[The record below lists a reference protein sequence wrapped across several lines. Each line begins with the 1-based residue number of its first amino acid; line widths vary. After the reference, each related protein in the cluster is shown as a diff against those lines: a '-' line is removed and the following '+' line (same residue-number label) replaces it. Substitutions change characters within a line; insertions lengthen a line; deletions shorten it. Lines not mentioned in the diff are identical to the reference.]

1 MEDFGSII
9 WLLVA
14 VGALVFSSN
23 SKARKRAREVAK
35 RAKEL
40 QGEMT
45 GREAWPSWDTPPQPD
60 ADETTGRATPW
71 PVVPAAPARQPR
83 TPETSRTSDRTS
95 DAARGAATHGA
106 ATRQTAGKAPEPAP
120 QPTFRSTSE
129 IPDTAAA
136 GVAAAAAPGRKQ
148 TGRPMTEGEL
158 MSKKRQ
164 LLASI
169 AARHNGVG
177 NVVQSVKEAHEN
189 GTIAPDL
196 ATEIRE
202 EFDLRRAVL
211 YSEIM
216 KPKYEEEGY

>member
-40 QGEMT
+40 QGEVT

-60 ADETTGRATPW
+60 ADETTGRATSW
-71 PVVPAAPARQPR
+71 PVVPAAPARQAR
-83 TPETSRTSDRTS
+83 TPETARTT
-95 DAARGAATHGA
+95 DAAHTSP
-106 ATRQTAGKAPEPAP
+106 RQDAGKATEPTP

-129 IPDTAAA
+129 IPDTAPATP
-136 GVAAAAAPGRKQ
+136 AAAPGRKQ

>member
-40 QGEMT
+40 QGEVT
-45 GREAWPSWDTPPQPD
+45 GREAWPSW
-60 ADETTGRATPW
+60 EGRATSW
-71 PVVPAAPARQPR
+71 PVVPAAPARQAR
-83 TPETSRTSDRTS
+83 TPETARTT
-95 DAARGAATHGA
+95 DAAHTSP
-106 ATRQTAGKAPEPAP
+106 RQDAGKATEPTP

-129 IPDTAAA
+129 IPDTAPATP
-136 GVAAAAAPGRKQ
+136 AAAPGRKQ

>member
-40 QGEMT
+40 QGEVT
-45 GREAWPSWDTPPQPD
+45 GREAWPSWDTPQSV
-60 ADETTGRATPW
+60 ADKATGRPTPW
-71 PVVPAAPARQPR
+71 PVAPAAPARK
-83 TPETSRTSDRTS
+83 SRTTASASEPR
-95 DAARGAATHGA
+95 HGA
-106 ATRQTAGKAPEPAP
+106 ATAPAAASSSNRPAYDGRQGAAATEKSHRKAAGKA
-120 QPTFRSTSE
+120 QTS
-129 IPDTAAA
+129 
-136 GVAAAAAPGRKQ
+136 
-148 TGRPMTEGEL
+148 
-158 MSKKRQ
+158 RQ
-164 LLASI
+164 
-169 AARHNGVG
+169 NGVG
-177 NVVQSVKEAHEN
+177 DVVQSLRAAHAN

>member
-35 RAKEL
+35 RAKQL
-40 QGEMT
+40 QGEVT
-45 GREAWPSWDTPPQPD
+45 GREAWPSWDTPQPPQSA
-60 ADETTGRATPW
+60 ADEVPGRPTPW
-71 PVVPAAPARQPR
+71 PVAPAVPARKPR
-83 TPETSRTSDRTS
+83 TTASASEPR
-95 DAARGAATHGA
+95 HGA
-106 ATRQTAGKAPEPAP
+106 ATAPATASSSNRPTYDGRQGAAATEKSRRNAAGKP
-120 QPTFRSTSE
+120 QTSH
-129 IPDTAAA
+129 
-136 GVAAAAAPGRKQ
+136 
-148 TGRPMTEGEL
+148 
-158 MSKKRQ
+158 
-164 LLASI
+164 
-169 AARHNGVG
+169 HNGVG
-177 NVVQSVKEAHEN
+177 DVVESLRAAHAN

>member
-40 QGEMT
+40 QGEVT
-45 GREAWPSWDTPPQPD
+45 GREAWPSWDTPPQPQSA
-60 ADETTGRATPW
+60 ADEVPGRPTPW
-71 PVVPAAPARQPR
+71 PVAPAAPARK
-83 TPETSRTSDRTS
+83 SRTTASASEPR
-95 DAARGAATHGA
+95 HGA
-106 ATRQTAGKAPEPAP
+106 ATAPTAASSSNRPAYDGRQGAAATEKSHRKAAGKP
-120 QPTFRSTSE
+120 QTS
-129 IPDTAAA
+129 
-136 GVAAAAAPGRKQ
+136 
-148 TGRPMTEGEL
+148 
-158 MSKKRQ
+158 RQ
-164 LLASI
+164 
-169 AARHNGVG
+169 NGVG
-177 NVVQSVKEAHEN
+177 DVVQSLRAAHAN

>member
-40 QGEMT
+40 QGEVT
-45 GREAWPSWDTPPQPD
+45 GREAWPSWDTPQQPQSA
-60 ADETTGRATPW
+60 ADEATGRPTPW
-71 PVVPAAPARQPR
+71 PVAPAAPARK
-83 TPETSRTSDRTS
+83 SRTTASASEPR
-95 DAARGAATHGA
+95 HGA
-106 ATRQTAGKAPEPAP
+106 ATTPAAASSSNRPAYDGRQGAAATEKSHRKAAGKP
-120 QPTFRSTSE
+120 QTS
-129 IPDTAAA
+129 
-136 GVAAAAAPGRKQ
+136 
-148 TGRPMTEGEL
+148 
-158 MSKKRQ
+158 
-164 LLASI
+164 
-169 AARHNGVG
+169 RHNGVG

>member
-40 QGEMT
+40 QGEVT
-45 GREAWPSWDTPPQPD
+45 GREAWPSWDAPQSV
-60 ADETTGRATPW
+60 ADEATGRPTPW
-71 PVVPAAPARQPR
+71 PVAPAAPARK
-83 TPETSRTSDRTS
+83 SRTTASASEPR
-95 DAARGAATHGA
+95 HGA
-106 ATRQTAGKAPEPAP
+106 ATAPATASPSSHTAYAGERGAAATEKSHRKAAGKP
-120 QPTFRSTSE
+120 QTS
-129 IPDTAAA
+129 
-136 GVAAAAAPGRKQ
+136 
-148 TGRPMTEGEL
+148 
-158 MSKKRQ
+158 RQ
-164 LLASI
+164 
-169 AARHNGVG
+169 NGVG
-177 NVVQSVKEAHEN
+177 DVVQALRAAHAN

>member
-40 QGEMT
+40 QGEVT

-60 ADETTGRATPW
+60 ADETTGRATSW
-71 PVVPAAPARQPR
+71 PVAPAAPARK
-83 TPETSRTSDRTS
+83 SRTTASASEPR
-95 DAARGAATHGA
+95 HGA
-106 ATRQTAGKAPEPAP
+106 ATAPAVASSSNRPAYDGRQGAAATEKSHRKAAGKP
-120 QPTFRSTSE
+120 QTS
-129 IPDTAAA
+129 
-136 GVAAAAAPGRKQ
+136 
-148 TGRPMTEGEL
+148 
-158 MSKKRQ
+158 RQ
-164 LLASI
+164 
-169 AARHNGVG
+169 NGVG
-177 NVVQSVKEAHEN
+177 DVVQSLRAAHAN

-216 KPKYEEEGY
+216 KPKFEERYD

>member
-40 QGEMT
+40 QGEVT
-45 GREAWPSWDTPPQPD
+45 GREACPTRATPPQPD
-60 ADETTGRATPW
+60 ADETTGRATSW
-71 PVVPAAPARQPR
+71 PVVPAAPARQAR
-83 TPETSRTSDRTS
+83 TPETARTT
-95 DAARGAATHGA
+95 DAAHTSP
-106 ATRQTAGKAPEPAP
+106 RQDAGKATEPTP

-129 IPDTAAA
+129 IPDTAPATP
-136 GVAAAAAPGRKQ
+136 AAAPGRKQ

>member
-1 MEDFGSII
+1 MEDLGSII

-14 VGALVFSSN
+14 LGALIFSSN

-40 QGEMT
+40 QEEMT
-45 GREAWPSWDTPPQPD
+45 GHEAWPSWDTPPQPD
-60 ADETTGRATPW
+60 ADETTGRATSW
-71 PVVPAAPARQPR
+71 PVVPAAPARQAR
-83 TPETSRTSDRTS
+83 TPETARTT
-95 DAARGAATHGA
+95 DAAHTSP
-106 ATRQTAGKAPEPAP
+106 RQDAGKATEPTP

-129 IPDTAAA
+129 IPDTAPATP
-136 GVAAAAAPGRKQ
+136 AAAPGRKQ

-216 KPKYEEEGY
+216 KPKFEERYD

>member
-35 RAKEL
+35 RAKQL
-40 QGEMT
+40 QGEVT
-45 GREAWPSWDTPPQPD
+45 GREAWPSWDTPQPPQSA
-60 ADETTGRATPW
+60 ADEVPGRPTPW
-71 PVVPAAPARQPR
+71 PVAPAAPARKPR
-83 TPETSRTSDRTS
+83 TTASASEPR
-95 DAARGAATHGA
+95 HGA
-106 ATRQTAGKAPEPAP
+106 ATAPATASSSNRPTYDGRQGAAATEKSRRNAAGKP
-120 QPTFRSTSE
+120 QTSH
-129 IPDTAAA
+129 
-136 GVAAAAAPGRKQ
+136 
-148 TGRPMTEGEL
+148 
-158 MSKKRQ
+158 
-164 LLASI
+164 
-169 AARHNGVG
+169 HNGVG
-177 NVVQSVKEAHEN
+177 DVVESLRAAHAN

-216 KPKYEEEGY
+216 KPKYEEEGN

>member
-35 RAKEL
+35 HAKEL
-40 QGEMT
+40 QGEVT
-45 GREAWPSWDTPPQPD
+45 GREAWPSWDAPQSV
-60 ADETTGRATPW
+60 ADKATGRPTPW
-71 PVVPAAPARQPR
+71 PVAPAAPARK
-83 TPETSRTSDRTS
+83 SRTTASASEPR
-95 DAARGAATHGA
+95 HGA
-106 ATRQTAGKAPEPAP
+106 ATAPAAASSSNRPAYDGRQGAAATEKSHRKAAGKP
-120 QPTFRSTSE
+120 QTS
-129 IPDTAAA
+129 
-136 GVAAAAAPGRKQ
+136 
-148 TGRPMTEGEL
+148 RP
-158 MSKKRQ
+158 
-164 LLASI
+164 
-169 AARHNGVG
+169 NGVG
-177 NVVQSVKEAHEN
+177 DVVQSLRAAHAN

>member
-9 WLLVA
+9 WLLIA

-40 QGEMT
+40 QEEMT
-45 GREAWPSWDTPPQPD
+45 GHEAWPSWDTPPQPD
-60 ADETTGRATPW
+60 ADETTGRATSW
-71 PVVPAAPARQPR
+71 PVVPAAPARQAR
-83 TPETSRTSDRTS
+83 TPETARTT
-95 DAARGAATHGA
+95 DAAHTSP
-106 ATRQTAGKAPEPAP
+106 RQDAGKATEPTP

-129 IPDTAAA
+129 IPDTAPATP
-136 GVAAAAAPGRKQ
+136 AAAPSRKQ

-216 KPKYEEEGY
+216 KPKFEERYD

>member
-40 QGEMT
+40 QGEVT
-45 GREAWPSWDTPPQPD
+45 GREAWPSWDAPQSV
-60 ADETTGRATPW
+60 ADEATGRPTPW
-71 PVVPAAPARQPR
+71 PVAPAAPARK
-83 TPETSRTSDRTS
+83 SRTTASASEPR
-95 DAARGAATHGA
+95 HGA
-106 ATRQTAGKAPEPAP
+106 ATAPAAASSSNRPAYDGRQGAAATEKSHRKAAGKP
-120 QPTFRSTSE
+120 QTS
-129 IPDTAAA
+129 
-136 GVAAAAAPGRKQ
+136 
-148 TGRPMTEGEL
+148 
-158 MSKKRQ
+158 RQ
-164 LLASI
+164 
-169 AARHNGVG
+169 NGVG
-177 NVVQSVKEAHEN
+177 DVVQFLRAAHAN

-216 KPKYEEEGY
+216 KPKFEERYD

>member
-23 SKARKRAREVAK
+23 SKAHKRAREVAK

-40 QGEMT
+40 QGEVT
-45 GREAWPSWDTPPQPD
+45 GREAWPSWDAPQSA
-60 ADETTGRATPW
+60 ADEVPGRPTPW
-71 PVVPAAPARQPR
+71 PVAPAAPARK
-83 TPETSRTSDRTS
+83 SRTTASASEPR
-95 DAARGAATHGA
+95 HGA
-106 ATRQTAGKAPEPAP
+106 ATAPATASPSSHTAYAGERGAAATEKSHRKAAGKP
-120 QPTFRSTSE
+120 QTS
-129 IPDTAAA
+129 
-136 GVAAAAAPGRKQ
+136 
-148 TGRPMTEGEL
+148 
-158 MSKKRQ
+158 RQ
-164 LLASI
+164 
-169 AARHNGVG
+169 NGVG
-177 NVVQSVKEAHEN
+177 DVVESLRAAHAN

>member
-40 QGEMT
+40 QGEVP
-45 GREAWPSWDTPPQPD
+45 GRDAWPSWDAPPQSD
-60 ADETTGRATPW
+60 ADETTGRATSW
-71 PVVPAAPARQPR
+71 PVVPAAPARQAR
-83 TPETSRTSDRTS
+83 TPETARTT
-95 DAARGAATHGA
+95 DAAHTSP
-106 ATRQTAGKAPEPAP
+106 RQDAGKATEPTP

-129 IPDTAAA
+129 IPDTAPATP
-136 GVAAAAAPGRKQ
+136 AAAPGRKQ

-202 EFDLRRAVL
+202 
-211 YSEIM
+211 
-216 KPKYEEEGY
+216 

>member
-40 QGEMT
+40 QGEVT
-45 GREAWPSWDTPPQPD
+45 GREAWPSWDTPQQPQSA
-60 ADETTGRATPW
+60 ADEVPGRPTPW
-71 PVVPAAPARQPR
+71 PVAPARK
-83 TPETSRTSDRTS
+83 SRTTASASEPR
-95 DAARGAATHGA
+95 HGA
-106 ATRQTAGKAPEPAP
+106 ATTPAAASSSNRPAYDGRQGTAATEKSHRKAAGKP
-120 QPTFRSTSE
+120 QTSH
-129 IPDTAAA
+129 
-136 GVAAAAAPGRKQ
+136 Q
-148 TGRPMTEGEL
+148 
-158 MSKKRQ
+158 
-164 LLASI
+164 
-169 AARHNGVG
+169 NGVG
-177 NVVQSVKEAHEN
+177 DVVESLRAAHAN

-216 KPKYEEEGY
+216 KPKFEERYD

>member
-40 QGEMT
+40 QGEVT
-45 GREAWPSWDTPPQPD
+45 GREAWPSWDTPPQSV
-60 ADETTGRATPW
+60 ADKATGRPTPW
-71 PVVPAAPARQPR
+71 PVAPAAPARKSR
-83 TPETSRTSDRTS
+83 TPETARTT
-95 DAARGAATHGA
+95 DAAHTSP
-106 ATRQTAGKAPEPAP
+106 RQDAGKATEPAP
-120 QPTFRSTSE
+120 ATP
-129 IPDTAAA
+129 
-136 GVAAAAAPGRKQ
+136 AAAPGRKQ

-216 KPKYEEEGY
+216 KPKFEERYD

>member
-1 MEDFGSII
+1 MEDLGSII

-14 VGALVFSSN
+14 LGALIFSSN

-40 QGEMT
+40 QEEMT
-45 GREAWPSWDTPPQPD
+45 GHEAWPSWDTPPQPD
-60 ADETTGRATPW
+60 ADETTGRATSW
-71 PVVPAAPARQPR
+71 PVVPAAPPRQAR
-83 TPETSRTSDRTS
+83 TPETARTP
-95 DAARGAATHGA
+95 DAAHPPP
-106 ATRQTAGKAPEPAP
+106 RQDAGKATEPTP
-120 QPTFRSTSE
+120 QPPFRPPSE
-129 IPDTAAA
+129 IPDTAPATP
-136 GVAAAAAPGRKQ
+136 AAAPGRKQ

-216 KPKYEEEGY
+216 KPKFEERYD

>member
-40 QGEMT
+40 QGEVT
-45 GREAWPSWDTPPQPD
+45 GREAWPSWDAPQSA
-60 ADETTGRATPW
+60 ADEVPGRPTPW
-71 PVVPAAPARQPR
+71 PVAPAAPARK
-83 TPETSRTSDRTS
+83 SRTTASASEPR
-95 DAARGAATHGA
+95 HGA
-106 ATRQTAGKAPEPAP
+106 ATAPTAASSSSHTAYAGERGTAATEKSHRNAAGKP
-120 QPTFRSTSE
+120 QTS
-129 IPDTAAA
+129 
-136 GVAAAAAPGRKQ
+136 
-148 TGRPMTEGEL
+148 
-158 MSKKRQ
+158 RQ
-164 LLASI
+164 
-169 AARHNGVG
+169 NGVG
-177 NVVQSVKEAHEN
+177 DVVQSLRAAHAN

>member
-40 QGEMT
+40 QGEVT
-45 GREAWPSWDTPPQPD
+45 GREAWPSWDAPQSA
-60 ADETTGRATPW
+60 ADEATGRPTPW
-71 PVVPAAPARQPR
+71 PVVPTAPARK
-83 TPETSRTSDRTS
+83 SRTTASASEPR
-95 DAARGAATHGA
+95 HGA
-106 ATRQTAGKAPEPAP
+106 ATAPATASPSSHTAHAGERGAAATEKSHRKAAGKP
-120 QPTFRSTSE
+120 QTS
-129 IPDTAAA
+129 
-136 GVAAAAAPGRKQ
+136 
-148 TGRPMTEGEL
+148 
-158 MSKKRQ
+158 RQ
-164 LLASI
+164 
-169 AARHNGVG
+169 NGVG
-177 NVVQSVKEAHEN
+177 DVVQSLRAAHAN

>member
-45 GREAWPSWDTPPQPD
+45 GREAWPSWDAPQPTQSA
-60 ADETTGRATPW
+60 ADEATGRPTPW
-71 PVVPAAPARQPR
+71 PVAPAAPARKPR
-83 TPETSRTSDRTS
+83 TTASASEPR
-95 DAARGAATHGA
+95 HGA
-106 ATRQTAGKAPEPAP
+106 ATAPATASPSSHTAYAGERGAAATEKSHRKAAGKP
-120 QPTFRSTSE
+120 QTS
-129 IPDTAAA
+129 
-136 GVAAAAAPGRKQ
+136 
-148 TGRPMTEGEL
+148 
-158 MSKKRQ
+158 RQ
-164 LLASI
+164 
-169 AARHNGVG
+169 NGVG
-177 NVVQSVKEAHEN
+177 DVVQSLRAAHAN

>member
-9 WLLVA
+9 WLLIA

-40 QGEMT
+40 QEEMT
-45 GREAWPSWDTPPQPD
+45 GHEAWPSWDTPPQPD
-60 ADETTGRATPW
+60 ADETTGRATSW
-71 PVVPAAPARQPR
+71 PVVPAAPARQAR
-83 TPETSRTSDRTS
+83 TPETARTT
-95 DAARGAATHGA
+95 DAAHTSP
-106 ATRQTAGKAPEPAP
+106 RQDAGKATEPTP

-129 IPDTAAA
+129 IPDTAPATP
-136 GVAAAAAPGRKQ
+136 AAAPGRKQ

-177 NVVQSVKEAHEN
+177 DVVESLRAAHAN

-216 KPKYEEEGY
+216 KPKFEERYD

>member
-1 MEDFGSII
+1 MEDLGSII

-14 VGALVFSSN
+14 LGALIFSSN

-40 QGEMT
+40 QEEMT
-45 GREAWPSWDTPPQPD
+45 GHEAWPSWDTPPQPD
-60 ADETTGRATPW
+60 ADETTGRATSW
-71 PVVPAAPARQPR
+71 PVVPAAPARQAR
-83 TPETSRTSDRTS
+83 TPETARTT
-95 DAARGAATHGA
+95 DAAHTSP
-106 ATRQTAGKAPEPAP
+106 RQDAGKATEPTP

-129 IPDTAAA
+129 IPDTAPATP
-136 GVAAAAAPGRKQ
+136 AAAPGRKQ

>member
-23 SKARKRAREVAK
+23 SKARKRAREV
-35 RAKEL
+35 
-40 QGEMT
+40 QGEVT
-45 GREAWPSWDTPPQPD
+45 GREAWPSWDTPPQSV
-60 ADETTGRATPW
+60 ADKATGRPTPW
-71 PVVPAAPARQPR
+71 PVAPAAPARKSR
-83 TPETSRTSDRTS
+83 TPETARTT
-95 DAARGAATHGA
+95 DAAHTSP
-106 ATRQTAGKAPEPAP
+106 RQDAGKATEPTP
-120 QPTFRSTSE
+120 QPTFRSTFE
-129 IPDTAAA
+129 IPDTAPATP
-136 GVAAAAAPGRKQ
+136 AAAPGRKQ

-216 KPKYEEEGY
+216 KPKFEERYD

>member
-40 QGEMT
+40 QGEVT

-60 ADETTGRATPW
+60 ADETTGRATSW
-71 PVVPAAPARQPR
+71 PVVPAAPARK
-83 TPETSRTSDRTS
+83 SRTTASASEPR
-95 DAARGAATHGA
+95 HGA
-106 ATRQTAGKAPEPAP
+106 ATAPAAASSSNRPAYDGRQGAAATEKSHRKAAGKP
-120 QPTFRSTSE
+120 QTS
-129 IPDTAAA
+129 
-136 GVAAAAAPGRKQ
+136 
-148 TGRPMTEGEL
+148 
-158 MSKKRQ
+158 RQ
-164 LLASI
+164 
-169 AARHNGVG
+169 NGVG
-177 NVVQSVKEAHEN
+177 DVVQSLRAAHAN

>member
-23 SKARKRAREVAK
+23 SKARKRAREAAK
-35 RAKEL
+35 RAKEF
-40 QGEMT
+40 QEEVT
-45 GREAWPSWDTPPQPD
+45 GREVWPSWDTPQPPRPES
-60 ADETTGRATPW
+60 DETTGRPTPW
-71 PVVPAAPARQPR
+71 PVVPAAPASPARQPR
-83 TPETSRTSDRTS
+83 TPETPRTS
-95 DAARGAATHGA
+95 DAARGAAP
-106 ATRQTAGKAPEPAP
+106 RQTAGKAPEPAP

-136 GVAAAAAPGRKQ
+136 TSAAAAAPGGKQ
-148 TGRPMTEGEL
+148 TGRPMTKGEL

-177 NVVQSVKEAHEN
+177 DVVQSVKEAHEN

-216 KPKYEEEGY
+216 KPKFEEDFR

>member
-14 VGALVFSSN
+14 IGALVFSSN
-23 SKARKRAREVAK
+23 SKARKRAREAAK
-35 RAKEL
+35 RAKEF
-40 QGEMT
+40 QEEVT
-45 GREAWPSWDTPPQPD
+45 GREAWPSWDTPQPPRPE
-60 ADETTGRATPW
+60 ADETTGRPTPW
-71 PVVPAAPARQPR
+71 PVVPAAPASPARPPR
-83 TPETSRTSDRTS
+83 TPETPRTS
-95 DAARGAATHGA
+95 DAARGAAP
-106 ATRQTAGKAPEPAP
+106 RQTAGKASEPAP

-136 GVAAAAAPGRKQ
+136 TPAAAAAPDGKQ

-177 NVVQSVKEAHEN
+177 DVVQSVKEAHEN

-216 KPKYEEEGY
+216 KPKFEEDFR

>member
-40 QGEMT
+40 QEEVT
-45 GREAWPSWDTPPQPD
+45 GREAWPSWDTPQPPQSA
-60 ADETTGRATPW
+60 ADEVTGRPTPW
-71 PVVPAAPARQPR
+71 PVTPAAPARKPR
-83 TPETSRTSDRTS
+83 TTASASEPR
-95 DAARGAATHGA
+95 HGA
-106 ATRQTAGKAPEPAP
+106 ATAPTVASSSNRPAYDGRQGAAATEKSHRKAAGKP
-120 QPTFRSTSE
+120 QTS
-129 IPDTAAA
+129 
-136 GVAAAAAPGRKQ
+136 
-148 TGRPMTEGEL
+148 
-158 MSKKRQ
+158 RQ
-164 LLASI
+164 
-169 AARHNGVG
+169 NGVG
-177 NVVQSVKEAHEN
+177 DVVQSLRAAHAN

-216 KPKYEEEGY
+216 KPKCEEEGY

>member
-40 QGEMT
+40 QGEVT
-45 GREAWPSWDTPPQPD
+45 GREAWPSWDTPQSV
-60 ADETTGRATPW
+60 ADEATGRATSW
-71 PVVPAAPARQPR
+71 PVAPAAPARK
-83 TPETSRTSDRTS
+83 SRTTASASEPR
-95 DAARGAATHGA
+95 HGA
-106 ATRQTAGKAPEPAP
+106 ATAPAAASSSNRPAYDGRQGAAATEKSHRKAAGKP
-120 QPTFRSTSE
+120 QTS
-129 IPDTAAA
+129 
-136 GVAAAAAPGRKQ
+136 
-148 TGRPMTEGEL
+148 
-158 MSKKRQ
+158 RQ
-164 LLASI
+164 
-169 AARHNGVG
+169 NGVG
-177 NVVQSVKEAHEN
+177 DVVESLRAAHAN

-216 KPKYEEEGY
+216 KPKFEERYD

>member
-40 QGEMT
+40 QGEVT

-60 ADETTGRATPW
+60 ADETTGRATSW
-71 PVVPAAPARQPR
+71 PVAPAAPARK
-83 TPETSRTSDRTS
+83 SRTTASASEPR
-95 DAARGAATHGA
+95 HGA
-106 ATRQTAGKAPEPAP
+106 ATAPAAASSSNRPAYDGRQGAAATEKSHRKAAGKP
-120 QPTFRSTSE
+120 QTS
-129 IPDTAAA
+129 
-136 GVAAAAAPGRKQ
+136 
-148 TGRPMTEGEL
+148 
-158 MSKKRQ
+158 RQ
-164 LLASI
+164 
-169 AARHNGVG
+169 NGVG
-177 NVVQSVKEAHEN
+177 DVVESLRAAHAN

-216 KPKYEEEGY
+216 KPKFEERYD

>member
-40 QGEMT
+40 QEEMT
-45 GREAWPSWDTPPQPD
+45 GHEAWPSWDTPPQPD
-60 ADETTGRATPW
+60 ADETTGRATSW
-71 PVVPAAPARQPR
+71 PVVPAAPARQAR
-83 TPETSRTSDRTS
+83 TPETARTT
-95 DAARGAATHGA
+95 DAAHTSP
-106 ATRQTAGKAPEPAP
+106 RQDAGKATEPTP

-129 IPDTAAA
+129 IPDTAPATP
-136 GVAAAAAPGRKQ
+136 AAAPGRKQ

-177 NVVQSVKEAHEN
+177 NVVQSVMEAHEN

-216 KPKYEEEGY
+216 KPKFEERYD

>member
-40 QGEMT
+40 QGEVT
-45 GREAWPSWDTPPQPD
+45 GREAWPSWDAPQSV
-60 ADETTGRATPW
+60 ADETTGRPTPW
-71 PVVPAAPARQPR
+71 PVAPAAPARK
-83 TPETSRTSDRTS
+83 SRTTASASEPR
-95 DAARGAATHGA
+95 HGA
-106 ATRQTAGKAPEPAP
+106 ATAPAAASSSNRPAYDGRQGAAATEKSHRKAAGKP
-120 QPTFRSTSE
+120 QTS
-129 IPDTAAA
+129 
-136 GVAAAAAPGRKQ
+136 
-148 TGRPMTEGEL
+148 
-158 MSKKRQ
+158 RQ
-164 LLASI
+164 
-169 AARHNGVG
+169 NGVG
-177 NVVQSVKEAHEN
+177 DVVQSLRAAHAN

>member
-35 RAKEL
+35 HAKEL
-40 QGEMT
+40 QGEVT

-60 ADETTGRATPW
+60 ADETTGRATSW
-71 PVVPAAPARQPR
+71 PVAPAAPARK
-83 TPETSRTSDRTS
+83 SRTTASAS
-95 DAARGAATHGA
+95 EPHHGA
-106 ATRQTAGKAPEPAP
+106 ATAP
-120 QPTFRSTSE
+120 
-129 IPDTAAA
+129 AAA
-136 GVAAAAAPGRKQ
+136 SSSNRLAYDGRQGAAA
-148 TGRPMTEGEL
+148 TEKSRRNATE
-158 MSKKRQ
+158 KPQ
-164 LLASI
+164 ASH
-169 AARHNGVG
+169 HNGVG
-177 NVVQSVKEAHEN
+177 DVVQSLRAAHAN

>member
-40 QGEMT
+40 QGEVT
-45 GREAWPSWDTPPQPD
+45 GREAWPSWDAPQSV
-60 ADETTGRATPW
+60 ADEATGRPTPW
-71 PVVPAAPARQPR
+71 PVAPAAPARK
-83 TPETSRTSDRTS
+83 SRTTASASESR
-95 DAARGAATHGA
+95 HGA
-106 ATRQTAGKAPEPAP
+106 ATAPAAASSSNRPAYDGRQGAAATEKSHRKAAGKP
-120 QPTFRSTSE
+120 QTS
-129 IPDTAAA
+129 
-136 GVAAAAAPGRKQ
+136 
-148 TGRPMTEGEL
+148 
-158 MSKKRQ
+158 RQ
-164 LLASI
+164 
-169 AARHNGVG
+169 NGVG
-177 NVVQSVKEAHEN
+177 DVVQSLRAAHAN
-189 GTIAPDL
+189 GKIAPDL

>member
-40 QGEMT
+40 QGEVT
-45 GREAWPSWDTPPQPD
+45 GREAWPSWDTPQSV
-60 ADETTGRATPW
+60 ADKATGRPTPW
-71 PVVPAAPARQPR
+71 PVAPAAASSSSHTAYAGERGTAATEKSHRKAAGKPQ
-83 TPETSRTSDRTS
+83 TSR
-95 DAARGAATHGA
+95 
-106 ATRQTAGKAPEPAP
+106 Q
-120 QPTFRSTSE
+120 
-129 IPDTAAA
+129 
-136 GVAAAAAPGRKQ
+136 
-148 TGRPMTEGEL
+148 
-158 MSKKRQ
+158 
-164 LLASI
+164 
-169 AARHNGVG
+169 NGVG
-177 NVVQSVKEAHEN
+177 DVVQSLRAAHAN

-216 KPKYEEEGY
+216 KPKFEERYD

>member
-40 QGEMT
+40 QGEVT

-60 ADETTGRATPW
+60 ADETTGRATSW
-71 PVVPAAPARQPR
+71 PVAPAAPARK
-83 TPETSRTSDRTS
+83 SRTTASASEPR
-95 DAARGAATHGA
+95 HGA
-106 ATRQTAGKAPEPAP
+106 ATAPAAASSSNRPAYDGRQGAAATEKSHRKAAGKP
-120 QPTFRSTSE
+120 QTS
-129 IPDTAAA
+129 
-136 GVAAAAAPGRKQ
+136 
-148 TGRPMTEGEL
+148 
-158 MSKKRQ
+158 RQ
-164 LLASI
+164 
-169 AARHNGVG
+169 NGVG
-177 NVVQSVKEAHEN
+177 DVVQSLRAAHAN

-216 KPKYEEEGY
+216 KPKFEERYD